1 MTLIV
6 RRPPPPLAHV
16 VRAITYQAGEQPE
29 TSRERLLPGVGT
41 SLWVNLHEDE
51 FRSFAGSRW
60 RGVPGAI
67 LAGPGD
73 RSSIL
78 EFEAGRSHMSVE
90 FALGGAASLFSAPLS
105 VARNEMVPL
114 SYVWGREGARL
125 RERLLC
131 APTPEDKLRVLEE
144 ALLER
149 VVGPLL
155 VDPAVLCAAR
165 ALEAGTPVAAVAAD
179 LGMLPR
185 TLRRLFLAQVGLTP
199 KRFARVQRL
208 RRVVGSIRDTPASEV
223 SWAALAADHGYYDQA
238 HLIGEFR
245 EIAGVAPTEYLRDR
259 VDGPH
264 HLRAHG
270 V

>member
-6 RRPPPPLAHV
+6 RRPPPPLAQV
-16 VRAITYQAGEQPE
+16 VRAITYQAGEQPQ
-29 TSRERLLPGVGT
+29 TSRERLVPGVGT
-41 SLWVNLHEDE
+41 SLWVNLNQDE

-60 RGVPGAI
+60 RSVPGAM

-73 RSSIL
+73 RAMIH
-78 EFEAGRSHMSVE
+78 EFEAGRAHLSVE
-90 FALGGAASLFSAPLS
+90 FALGGAASLFTAPLS

-114 SYVWGREGARL
+114 PYVWGRDGADL
-125 RERLLC
+125 RERLLD
-131 APTPEDKLRVLEE
+131 APTPEHKLRVLEQ
-144 ALLER
+144 ALLAH
-149 VVGPLL
+149 VVEPPCP
-155 VDPAVLCAAR
+155 DPAVLCTAR
-165 ALEAGTPVAAVAAD
+165 ALEAGTPVATVAAD

-185 TLRRLFLAQVGLTP
+185 TLRRLFLTQVGLTP

-208 RRVVGSIRDTPASEV
+208 RRVVGSITSASEV
-223 SWAALAADHGYYDQA
+223 NWAALAADHGYYDQA

-245 EIAGVAPTEYLRDR
+245 EIAGVTPTEYLRDR

-264 HLRAHG
+264 HLRAPG